1 MGADTKKAGSIHEL
15 EDALAE
21 ARNSSRTTVI
31 IIDTDPYPT
40 PETGGWWWDVA
51 VPEVSER
58 EQVRAAR
65 KDYEAKLK
73 ERN

>member
-1 MGADTKKAGSIHEL
+1 MGADTKKVGSIREL
-15 EDALAE
+15 EEALAE
-21 ARNSSRTTVI
+21 TRNSPRTTVV